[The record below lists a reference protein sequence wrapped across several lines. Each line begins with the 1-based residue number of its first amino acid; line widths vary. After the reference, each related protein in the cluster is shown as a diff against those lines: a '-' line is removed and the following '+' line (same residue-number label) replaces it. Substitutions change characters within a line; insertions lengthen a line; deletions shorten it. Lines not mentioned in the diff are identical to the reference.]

1 MNYYDRAR
9 SMTDLT
15 GSVAGMVYRKKIL
28 HTTKLLKGA
37 EGDWVKILLPQLT
50 GEYPIVMF
58 SVDSFCITLEENLK
72 ILFLE
77 PSHILMLSSEYKN

>member
-1 MNYYDRAR
+1 M
-9 SMTDLT
+9 
-15 GSVAGMVYRKKIL
+15 
-28 HTTKLLKGA
+28 LKGA
-37 EGDWVKILLPQLT
+37 EDDWVKILLLQLT

-58 SVDSFCITLEENLK
+58 SVDSFFIALFCITLEENLK